1 MGDKEKMNWADVIGN
16 AVHIMQERDKY
27 AYWYGAKG
35 QTLTREVMKQ
45 LVAAE
50 PEYYSRYSAKKLRE
64 LMDWSEGKIGLD
76 CSGFINAITGQANYS
91 TGYFE
96 ESVNK
101 TDPVSGTWGN
111 ILYTTHGGKGRH
123 IGLDIGQGRFLHMP
137 KEGESVT
144 MGIIR
149 LYDWE
154 ASGQIK
160 GVSYYLTG
168 NK

>member
-1 MGDKEKMNWADVIGN
+1 MNWADVVGN
-16 AVHIMQERDKY
+16 AVNIMENRDKY

-35 QTLTREVMKQ
+35 QVLTREVMKA

-50 PEYYSRYSAKKLRE
+50 PGYFSRYSPKKLKE
-64 LMDWSEGKIGLD
+64 LMDWSEGKIGAD
-76 CSGFINAITGQANYS
+76 CSHFINMCCGQTNYS
-91 TGYFE
+91 TGYYE

-101 TDPVSGTWGN
+101 TDPISGCWGS

-123 IGLDIGQGRFLHMP
+123 IGLDVGQGRFLHFA
-137 KEGESVT
+137 KEGDSCQ

-154 ASGQIK
+154 ASGQIR

>member
-1 MGDKEKMNWADVIGN
+1 MNWADVVGN
-16 AVHIMQERDKY
+16 AVNMMENRDKY

-35 QTLTREVMKQ
+35 QVLTREVMKQ

-50 PEYYSRYSAKKLRE
+50 PNYFSRYSSKKLKE
-64 LMDWSEGKIGLD
+64 LMDWSENRIGYD
-76 CSGFINAITGQANYS
+76 CSGFINAITGQTNYS

>member
-1 MGDKEKMNWADVIGN
+1 MNWADVLGN
-16 AVHIMQERDKY
+16 AINIMENRDKY
-27 AYWYGAKG
+27 AYFYGAKG
-35 QTLTREVMKQ
+35 QTLTKKLMDELVACSPEYFSKFSKKQ
-45 LVAAE
+45 LSDI
-50 PEYYSRYSAKKLRE
+50 YKFSL
-64 LMDWSEGKIGLD
+64 GKIGID
-76 CSGFINAITGQANYS
+76 CSGFINLCCDQINWS

-96 ESVNK
+96 ESLNK

-123 IGLDIGQGRFLHMP
+123 IGLDVGQGRFLHAPAEMH
-137 KEGESVT
+137 SVE